1 MTEKS
6 SQIDS
11 LLPVLESVFQAKQV
25 SLARIG
31 RRIQNLK
38 AQLKQLDRPF
48 QSGLESA
55 AVRSGADV
63 RWEAWAQE
71 RRKLI
76 MQELALAARDRENER
91 VVVARAL
98 AKLEA
103 ARTLSARLSKEQK
116 RLAEKRASW

>member
-1 MTEKS
+1 MNEKS
-6 SQIDS
+6 SQLDS
-11 LLPVLESVFQAKQV
+11 LLPILESVFQAKQGD
-25 SLARIG
+25 LARINQ
-31 RRIQNLK
+31 RIQNLK
-38 AQLKQLDRPF
+38 AQLAQLDRPF
-48 QSGLESA
+48 QSGLGSA
-55 AVRSGADV
+55 AVRAGADV
-63 RWEAWAQE
+63 RWEAWAQD

-103 ARTLSARLSKEQK
+103 ARALSTRFSKEKQ